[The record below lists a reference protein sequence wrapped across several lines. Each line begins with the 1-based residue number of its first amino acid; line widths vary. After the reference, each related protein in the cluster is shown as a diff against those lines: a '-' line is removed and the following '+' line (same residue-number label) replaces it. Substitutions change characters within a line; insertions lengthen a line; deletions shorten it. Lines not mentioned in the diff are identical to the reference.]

1 MCIHMYTLTCVLK
14 YMDYKTKIA
23 QTRLAPSVVKDVQQK
38 LKGTGLTMSDYLRM
52 LVLKDLNK
60 LPIEI
65 PDNLPTMTLTKE
77 QERELEKAM
86 EDVKAGRVTRVND
99 IDEYFDTLLEK

>member
-1 MCIHMYTLTCVLK
+1 
-14 YMDYKTKIA
+14 MDYKTKIA